1 MAKTTE
7 FGTAYRATTYR
18 VFLPGGGCDL
28 RLGMASETLRCWLE
42 TAGVIRFAILTAHN
56 PGSLPVA
63 AEENA
68 LRQAELECALL
79 ELGYEPYAGENVAD
93 GDSWPDE
100 ESCFLPGMSV
110 AEAQVLARRYGQIAI
125 VCGGAD
131 GVPELVWTGPPP
143 GG

>member
-28 RLGMASETLRCWLE
+28 RPGMASETLRCWLE

-56 PGSLPVA
+56 PGSRPVA

-68 LRQAELECALL
+68 LRQAELECTLL

>member
-56 PGSLPVA
+56 PCSRPVA

-68 LRQAELECALL
+68 LRQAELECTLL

-93 GDSWPDE
+93 DDSWPDE
-100 ESCFLPGMSV
+100 ESCFVPGISG

-131 GVPELVWTGPPP
+131 WVP
-143 GG
+143 

>member
-7 FGTAYRATTYR
+7 LGAAYRATTYR

-28 RLGMASETLRCWLE
+28 RPGMASETLRCWLE

-68 LRQAELECALL
+68 LRQAELE
-79 ELGYEPYAGENVAD
+79 
-93 GDSWPDE
+93 
-100 ESCFLPGMSV
+100 
-110 AEAQVLARRYGQIAI
+110 
-125 VCGGAD
+125 
-131 GVPELVWTGPPP
+131 
-143 GG
+143 

>member
-7 FGTAYRATTYR
+7 LGAAYRATTYR

-28 RLGMASETLRCWLE
+28 RPGMASETLRCWLE

>member
-93 GDSWPDE
+93 DDSWPDE
-100 ESCFLPGMSV
+100 ESCFVPGISG

>member
-7 FGTAYRATTYR
+7 LVAAYRATTYR

-68 LRQAELECALL
+68 LRQAEPECALL

-93 GDSWPDE
+93 DDSWPDE
-100 ESCFLPGMSV
+100 ESCFVPGISG
-110 AEAQVLARRYGQIAI
+110 AEAQVLARRYGQNAI